1 MCAAGKISEKGG
13 LGKMADVK
21 WTASQS
27 RAIEGRGNILV
38 SAAAGSGK
46 TATLS
51 AKIMNLLR
59 EEDASLDRFL
69 IVTFTNAA
77 AAELKERI
85 SKEITKAAV
94 TDKSMLRHKR
104 DVDGAD
110 ICTIHSFCLKVIRR
124 YFTVLGISPDFGVAD
139 EATAEV
145 LKSRAMESTVDDF
158 FSGAERLSPSACDMV
173 TLADTVG
180 KTRDASGLDV
190 ELRSLAGRLDSLG
203 CDEGYLRGFAEML
216 RNDADGEF
224 FASPWGEII
233 RGEVLSAAEHYC
245 SILDGLM
252 DEMAESEAVVEKYMP
267 TAEAVACFLS
277 RVMKSSGSY
286 EKMAEAVSSYE
297 APALGRLAAKDKT
310 EAAEK
315 FKAVRDDVKK
325 TFDKIGERY
334 FASTPVQITEARI
347 GTAAVLEGA
356 ADVIAVYRKRYSELK
371 RERGLVD
378 FSDLESLALKLL
390 VDENGEPTSAALEIA
405 EGYRHVFIDEYQD
418 TNSVQDSIFRAVSG
432 RSERFFVGD
441 IKQSIY
447 RFRGAE
453 PEVFAGYRR
462 AWKDDFSD
470 TSRTDGYPIGHSI
483 FMSENFRCARP
494 VIEFANAVSRYMFPF
509 GGIPFAEEDC
519 LVYGGVAEG
528 EKTVEVCLIDG
539 TKSKSEDE
547 IPVISEAEYTADRIY
562 SLIKNEGY
570 LPSDIALLLRSPGST
585 GDLYEAALKERGI
598 PVKRS
603 GGSSFADEAEVMLT
617 LDILRAVDNPMR
629 DIPLAGAMMSSVF
642 GFTLD
647 EMVTLRRE
655 DTACPLFS
663 SVQKYAERDSALGEK
678 CRRFAETLTALRN
691 AERGMS
697 ADRFIEHLYAECGML
712 RCAEVTSKL
721 YGEKNLHMLHELAR
735 SYEKG
740 VFGGLY
746 GFLAFIDEKLASGV
760 LTTEG
765 KNDADGVTVISIH
778 KSKGLEYKVCFL
790 CDCGRERNDADEK
803 MKLLFHRE
811 LGIGLRLP
819 DPGGL
824 ILCGNP
830 IRDAV
835 ALRIRREAAMEEMR
849 VLYVAMT
856 RAKERLIVTA
866 KCRGCGEDELSRA
879 GDAVKYSD
887 SYAALKSKR
896 MIEHILR
903 GVVMA
908 DGTVAEVISIGRDYV
923 AGGEKMISV
932 SQDIDT
938 ISDDTAAAE
947 RARGNISFEYPHEYL
962 ADIPSKLAVSRLYP
976 TLLDDADDAPAELAL
991 TNDEGTSDEMPM
1003 PKFMTGGIDTSP
1015 TDRGTA
1021 THVFLQFADFAA
1033 LRAGHIRD
1041 ELERLVRDR
1050 FITEKM
1056 ASLVNRAQVEKFAA
1070 DRITER
1076 FLSAKRTFREFRFN
1090 LLLPAADF
1098 TENEELKA
1106 RLADAGETVTVQGVF
1121 DCVFEDADGRLVL
1134 LDYKT
1139 DYMSYEE
1146 RQNPETGRRKLLERY
1161 RLQLKYYRE
1170 AVLRLFGRYP
1180 DETYIYSLALG
1191 EAIAVEG

>member
-1 MCAAGKISEKGG
+1 
-13 LGKMADVK
+13 MADVK
-21 WTASQS
+21 WTASQ
-27 RAIEGRGNILV
+27 REAIDGRGNILV

-51 AKIMNLLR
+51 AKIMRLLS
-59 EEDASLDRFL
+59 EDEASLSRFL

-85 SKEITKAAV
+85 SKEITKAAM
-94 TDKSMLRHKR
+94 TDKTMLRHKR
-104 DVDGAD
+104 DVDSAD

-124 YFTVLGISPDFGVAD
+124 YFTTLGISPDFGVAD

-145 LKSRAMESTVDDF
+145 LKSRAMETTVDDF
-158 FSGAERLSPSACDMV
+158 FSGEEKFSPEACDMV

-180 KTRDASGLDV
+180 KTRDAAGLDA

-203 CDEGYLRGFAEML
+203 YDEGYLRDFAGVL
-216 RNDADGEF
+216 RRDADGEF
-224 FASPWGEII
+224 FESTWGKVI
-233 RGEVLSAAEHYC
+233 RDEAVSAAEHY
-245 SILDGLM
+245 SRILDEVM
-252 DEMAESEAVVEKYMP
+252 AEMAESAAVIEKYMP
-267 TAEAVACFLS
+267 TAEAVAGFLS
-277 RVMKSSGSY
+277 RVLKKSDSY
-286 EKMAEAVSSYE
+286 ESLAEAVSSYE
-297 APALGRLAAKDKT
+297 APALGRLSAKDKT

-315 FKAVRDDVKK
+315 FKTVRDEVKK
-325 TFDKIGERY
+325 TFDKMSERY
-334 FASTPVQITEARI
+334 FVSTPTQIAEARA
-347 GTAAVLEGA
+347 GTASVLEGA
-356 ADVIAVYRKRYSELK
+356 ADIIAVYRRRYAEMK

-390 VDENGEPTSAALEIA
+390 VDEKGEPTPAALEIA
-405 EGYRHVFIDEYQD
+405 DGYRHVFIDEYQD
-418 TNSVQDSIFRAVSG
+418 TNSVQDRIFRAVSG
-432 RSERFFVGD
+432 KAERFFVGD

-453 PEVFAGYRR
+453 PEVFSGYRR
-462 AWKDDFSD
+462 AWSDDFSD
-470 TSRTDGYPIGHSI
+470 TSQTDGYPVGHSI

-528 EKTVEVCLIDG
+528 EKDVEICLIDG
-539 TKSKSEDE
+539 VRSKAEEES
-547 IPVISEAEYTADRIY
+547 PVISEAEYTADRIY

-570 LPSDIALLLRSPGST
+570 VPSDIALLLRSPGST
-585 GDLYEAALKERGI
+585 GDLYEAALKARGI

-603 GGSSFADEAEVMLT
+603 GGSSFADESEVMLA

-647 EMVTLRRE
+647 EMVALRRE
-655 DTACPLFS
+655 DTACPLYT
-663 SVQKYAERDSALGEK
+663 SVLRYAERDTALGEK
-678 CRRFAETLTALRN
+678 CRRFAEKMTALRN
-691 AERGMS
+691 TERGMS
-697 ADRFIEHLYAECGML
+697 ADRFIEHLYAECAML
-712 RCAEVTSKL
+712 QCIEVTSKL

-746 GFLAFIDEKLASGV
+746 GFLSFIDEKLQSGV

-790 CDCGRERNDADEK
+790 CDCGKERNDADEK
-803 MKLLFHRE
+803 MKLLFHKT

-830 IRDAV
+830 VRDAV
-835 ALRIRREAAMEEMR
+835 ALRIRRDAAMEEMR

-856 RAKERLIVTA
+856 RAKERLIITA
-866 KCRGCGEDELSRA
+866 KCHGSGEDEMERA
-879 GDAVKYSD
+879 RDAVKYSD

-923 AGGEKMISV
+923 AGGGRIADTSA
-932 SQDIDT
+932 DADT
-938 ISDDTAAAE
+938 IAADTEAAE
-947 RARGNISFEYPHEYL
+947 RARENISFEYPYGYL

-976 TLLDDADDAPAELAL
+976 TLLDDADDVPATITD
-991 TNDEGTSDEMPM
+991 TNADESESAAEDMPM
-1003 PKFMTGGIDTSP
+1003 PKFMTGGVDTSP

-1021 THVFLQFADFAA
+1021 THVFLQFADLAA

-1041 ELERLVRDR
+1041 EIDRLTRDR

-1070 DRITER
+1070 DEITAR

-1098 TENEELKA
+1098 TENAELKA
-1106 RLADAGETVTVQGVF
+1106 RLAESGETVTVQGVF
-1121 DCVFEDADGRLVL
+1121 DCVFEDECGNLVL

-1146 RQNPETGRRKLLERY
+1146 RQNPSLGKRKLIERY

-1191 EAIAVEG
+1191 EAITVDG

>member
-1 MCAAGKISEKGG
+1 
-13 LGKMADVK
+13 MADVK
-21 WTASQS
+21 WTASQ
-27 RAIEGRGNILV
+27 REAIDGRGNILV

-51 AKIMNLLR
+51 AKIMKLLS
-59 EEDASLDRFL
+59 EEDASLSRFL

-77 AAELKERI
+77 ATELKERI
-85 SKEITKAAV
+85 SKEITKAAL

-104 DVDGAD
+104 DVDAAD

-124 YFTVLGISPDFGVAD
+124 YFTTLGISPDFGVAD

-145 LKSRAMESTVDDF
+145 LKSRAMENTVDDF
-158 FSGAERLSPSACDMV
+158 FRGEERLSASACDV
-173 TLADTVG
+173 NTLADAVG
-180 KTRDASGLDV
+180 KTRDAAGLDA
-190 ELRSLAGRLDSLG
+190 ELRSLASRLDSLG
-203 CDEGYLRGFAEML
+203 CDEGYLRDFADTL
-216 RNDADGEF
+216 RRGAEGEF
-224 FASPWGEII
+224 FDSAWGEVL
-233 RGEVLSAAEHYC
+233 RDEALSAAEHY
-245 SILDGLM
+245 SRILSEVMSD
-252 DEMAESEAVVEKYMP
+252 MAESSAVTEKYMP
-267 TAEAVACFLS
+267 TAEAVMSFLT
-277 RVMKSSGSY
+277 RVMSSGESY
-286 EKMAEAVSSYE
+286 QHMAGAIASYE
-297 APALGRLAAKDKT
+297 APALGRLSAKDKT
-310 EAAEK
+310 EAAER
-315 FKAVRDDVKK
+315 FKVIRDEIKK
-325 TFDKIGERY
+325 TFDKMSERY
-334 FASTPVQITEARI
+334 FVSTPEQITEARV

-356 ADVIAVYRKRYSELK
+356 ADVIAVYRRRYTEMK
-371 RERGLVD
+371 RERGLLD
-378 FSDLESLALKLL
+378 FSDLESLALQLL
-390 VDENGEPTSAALEIA
+390 VGEDGEPTPEALEIA

-432 RSERFFVGD
+432 RAERFFVGD

-453 PEVFAGYRR
+453 PEVFSGYRR
-462 AWKDDFSD
+462 AWSSDFSD
-470 TSRTDGYPIGHSI
+470 TSVADGYPMGHSI

-494 VIEFANAVSRYMFPF
+494 VIEFANAVSRYMFPY
-509 GGIPFAEEDC
+509 GGIPFSEEDC
-519 LVYGGVAEG
+519 LVYGGVAAG
-528 EKTVEVCLIDG
+528 EKAVEVALIDG
-539 TKSKSEDE
+539 TRAKDEDE
-547 IPVISEAEYTADRIY
+547 SPVISEAEYTAERVY
-562 SLIKNEGY
+562 SMIKNEGY
-570 LPSDIALLLRSPGST
+570 LPSDIAILLRSPGST
-585 GDLYEAALKERGI
+585 GDLYEAALKARGI

-603 GGSSFADEAEVMLT
+603 GGSAFADEAEVMLT
-617 LDILRAVDNPMR
+617 LNVLRAVDNPMR

-655 DTACPLFS
+655 DTACPLYT
-663 SVQKYAERDSALGEK
+663 SVLRYAERDTALGEK
-678 CRRFAETLTALRN
+678 CRRFAEKLTALRN

-712 RCAEVTSKL
+712 QCAEVTSKL

-735 SYEKG
+735 SYERG

-746 GFLAFIDEKLASGV
+746 GFLAFIDEKLESGV

-765 KNDADGVTVISIH
+765 KNDADGVTIISIH

-803 MKLLFHRE
+803 MKLLFHRA

-866 KCRGCGEDELSRA
+866 KCRGSGEDELARA
-879 GDAVKYSD
+879 REAVKYSD
-887 SYAALKSKR
+887 SYAALKAKR

-903 GVVMA
+903 GAVMA
-908 DGTVAEVISIGRDYV
+908 EAPVADVLYIDKDHIAV
-923 AGGEKMISV
+923 AGRIA
-932 SQDIDT
+932 DT
-938 ISDDTAAAE
+938 TATVDESSADTDAAE
-947 RARGNISFEYPHEYL
+947 RAREAIAFEYPHGYL
-962 ADIPSKLAVSRLYP
+962 TGIPSKLAISRLYP
-976 TLLDDADDAPAELAL
+976 TILDDADDVPAVIEA
-991 TNDEGTSDEMPM
+991 DADREDAADEMPK
-1003 PKFMTGGIDTSP
+1003 PRFMTGGVDTSP

-1021 THVFLQFADFAA
+1021 THVFLQFADLAA
-1033 LRAGHIRD
+1033 LRGGHIKD
-1041 ELERLVRDR
+1041 ELDRLTRER

-1070 DRITER
+1070 DSITER
-1076 FLSAKRTFREFRFN
+1076 FLTARRTFREFRFN

-1098 TENEELKA
+1098 TESEELKQK
-1106 RLADAGETVTVQGVF
+1106 LADSGETITVQGVF

-1146 RQNPETGRRKLLERY
+1146 RQTPELGRRKLKERY
-1161 RLQLKYYRE
+1161 HLQLKYYRE

>member
-1 MCAAGKISEKGG
+1 
-13 LGKMADVK
+13 MADVK
-21 WTASQS
+21 WTASQ
-27 RAIEGRGNILV
+27 REAIDGRGNILV

-51 AKIMNLLR
+51 AKIMHLLS
-59 EEDASLDRFL
+59 EEDASLSRFL

-94 TDKSMLRHKR
+94 RDKTMLRHKR

-124 YFTVLGISPDFGVAD
+124 YFTTLGISPGFAIAD

-145 LKSRAMESTVDDF
+145 LKSRAMETTVDDF
-158 FSGAERLSPSACDMV
+158 FRGEDVFSPESCDMG

-180 KTRDASGLDV
+180 KTRDAAGLDA

-203 CDEGYLRGFAEML
+203 FDEGYLRDFADTL
-216 RNDADGEF
+216 RRDAQGEF
-224 FASPWGEII
+224 FHTVWGKVI
-233 RGEVLSAAEHYC
+233 RDEALSAAEHYGR
-245 SILDGLM
+245 ILSEVMAD
-252 DEMAESEAVVEKYMP
+252 MAESSAVSEKYMP
-267 TAEAVACFLS
+267 TAEAVAAFLK
-277 RVMKSSGSY
+277 RVSGSADSY
-286 EKMAEAVSSYE
+286 ESMTEAVSSYE
-297 APALGRLAAKDKT
+297 TPALGRLSAKDKT

-315 FKAVRDDVKK
+315 FKSVRDEIKK
-325 TFDKIGERY
+325 TFERMAERY
-334 FASTPVQITEARI
+334 FVSTPAQIAEARE

-356 ADVIAVYRKRYSELK
+356 ADVIAVYRKRYDEMK
-371 RERGLVD
+371 RERGLLD

-390 VDENGEPTSAALEIA
+390 VGEDGEPTAEALEIA
-405 EGYRHVFIDEYQD
+405 DGYRHVFIDEYQD
-418 TNSVQDSIFRAVSG
+418 TNSVQDRIFRAVSG
-432 RSERFFVGD
+432 KSERFFVGD

-453 PEVFAGYRR
+453 PEVFSGYRR
-462 AWKDDFSD
+462 AWKGNFSD
-470 TSRTDGYPIGHSI
+470 TSVAEGYPMGHSI

-509 GGIPFAEEDC
+509 GGIPFDEEDC

-528 EKTVEVCLIDG
+528 ERAVEVCLIDG
-539 TKSKSEDE
+539 TRSRSEDDV
-547 IPVISEAEYTADRIY
+547 PVISEAEYTAERIY

-570 LPSDIALLLRSPGST
+570 LPSDVALLLRSPGST
-585 GDLYEAALKERGI
+585 GDLYEAALKARGI

-617 LDILRAVDNPMR
+617 LNILRAVDNPMR
-629 DIPLAGAMMSSVF
+629 DIPLAGAMMSGVF
-642 GFTLD
+642 GVTLD

-655 DTACPLFS
+655 DTACPLYT
-663 SVQKYAERDSALGEK
+663 SVLKYAERDTALGEK
-678 CRRFAETLTALRN
+678 CRLFVGKLSALRN

-697 ADRFIEHLYAECGML
+697 ADRFIEHLYAECGMFQ
-712 RCAEVTSKL
+712 CAEVTSKL

-765 KNDADGVTVISIH
+765 KNDADGVTIISIH

-803 MKLLFHRE
+803 LKLLFHRE

-830 IRDAV
+830 VRDAV

-856 RAKERLIVTA
+856 RAKERLVVTA
-866 KCRGCGEDELSRA
+866 KCHGSGEDELSRA
-879 GDAVKYSD
+879 RDAVKYSD
-887 SYAALKSKR
+887 SYAALKAKR

-908 DGTVAEVISIGRDYV
+908 DDSVAEVKHIGRDYEAE
-923 AGGEKMISV
+923 AGRLTAACA
-932 SQDIDT
+932 DADT
-938 ISDDTAAAE
+938 ATADTAAAE
-947 RARGNISFEYPHEYL
+947 RARENIAFRYPKAYL
-962 ADIPSKLAVSRLYP
+962 SDIPSKLAISRLYP
-976 TLLDDADDAPAELAL
+976 ALLDDADDVPAELSL
-991 TNDEGTSDEMPM
+991 TEADDTSADMPM

-1021 THVFLQFADFAA
+1021 THVFLQFADFSA
-1033 LRAGHIRD
+1033 LRAGRIRD
-1041 ELERLVRDR
+1041 ELERLTRDR

-1056 ASLVNRAQVEKFAA
+1056 ASLVNRAQVERFAA
-1070 DRITER
+1070 DEITAR

-1098 TENEELKA
+1098 TENTELKA
-1106 RLADAGETVTVQGVF
+1106 RLTESGQTVTVQGVF
-1121 DCVFEDADGRLVL
+1121 DCVFEDALGKLVL

-1146 RQNPETGRRKLLERY
+1146 RQNPETGRRKLIERY
-1161 RLQLKYYRE
+1161 HLQLKYYRE

-1191 EAIAVEG
+1191 EAVAVDG

>member
-1 MCAAGKISEKGG
+1 
-13 LGKMADVK
+13 MADVK
-21 WTASQS
+21 WTASQ
-27 RAIEGRGNILV
+27 REAIDGRGNILV

-51 AKIMNLLR
+51 AKIMKLLS
-59 EEDASLDRFL
+59 EEDASLSRFL

-94 TDKSMLRHKR
+94 TDKTMLRHKR

-124 YFTVLGISPDFGVAD
+124 YFTTLGISPDFAIAD

-145 LKSRAMESTVDDF
+145 LKSRAMENTVDDF
-158 FSGAERLSPSACDMV
+158 FSDEEKFSPEACDV
-173 TLADTVG
+173 NTLADSVG
-180 KTRDASGLDV
+180 KTRDAAGLDA

-203 CDEGYLRGFAEML
+203 YDEEYLRSFARL
-216 RNDADGEF
+216 LKDCADAEF
-224 FASPWGEII
+224 FRTVWGEVI
-233 RGEVLSAAEHYC
+233 RDEAVSAAEHYGR
-245 SILDGLM
+245 ILDEVM
-252 DEMAESEAVVEKYMP
+252 ADMAESAAVTEKYMP
-267 TAEAVACFLS
+267 TAEAVAAFLS
-277 RVMKSSGSY
+277 RVLNSTDSY
-286 EKMAEAVSSYE
+286 EKMAEAVASYE
-297 APALGRLAAKDKT
+297 APALGRLSAKDKT

-315 FKAVRDDVKK
+315 FKAVRDEVKK
-325 TFDKIGERY
+325 TFDKMSERY
-334 FASTPVQITEARI
+334 FVSTAEQIAEARV

-356 ADVIAVYRKRYSELK
+356 ADVIAVYRRRYAEMK
-371 RERGLVD
+371 RERGLLD

-390 VDENGEPTSAALEIA
+390 VGEDGEPTPAALEIA
-405 EGYRHVFIDEYQD
+405 DGYRHVFIDEYQD
-418 TNSVQDSIFRAVSG
+418 TNSVQDRIFRAVSG
-432 RSERFFVGD
+432 MSEKFFVGD

-453 PEVFAGYRR
+453 PEVFSGYRR
-462 AWKDDFSD
+462 AWSDDFSD
-470 TSRTDGYPIGHSI
+470 TTQTDGYPVGHSI

-494 VIEFANAVSRYMFPF
+494 VIEFANAVSRYMFPY

-528 EKTVEVCLIDG
+528 EKSVEVCLIDG
-539 TKSKSEDE
+539 TRSKSDDE
-547 IPVISEAEYTADRIY
+547 IPIISEAEYTADRIY

-570 LPSDIALLLRSPGST
+570 VPSDIALLLRSPGST

-655 DTACPLFS
+655 DTACPLYT
-663 SVQKYAERDSALGEK
+663 SVLRYAERDSALGEK
-678 CRRFAETLTALRN
+678 CRRFTEKLTALRN

-697 ADRFIEHLYAECGML
+697 ADRFIEHLYAECSML
-712 RCAEVTSKL
+712 QCAEVTSKL

-765 KNDADGVTVISIH
+765 KNDADGVTIISIH

-830 IRDAV
+830 VRDAV

-866 KCRGCGEDELSRA
+866 KCHGSPEDEMVRA
-879 GDAVKYSD
+879 RDAVKYSD

-903 GVVMA
+903 GAVMA
-908 DGTVAEVISIGRDYV
+908 EETVAEVIQIGRDYT
-923 AGGEKMISV
+923 AGAGRIADGAAAEDV
-932 SQDIDT
+932 T
-938 ISDDTAAAE
+938 AADTAAAE
-947 RARGNISFEYPHEYL
+947 RARENISFEYSYGYL
-962 ADIPSKLAVSRLYP
+962 SDIPSKLALSRLYP
-976 TLLDDADDAPAELAL
+976 ALLDDGDDVPATIADTDADEAEA
-991 TNDEGTSDEMPM
+991 TADTMPM
-1003 PKFMTGGIDTSP
+1003 PKFMTGGVDTSP
-1015 TDRGTA
+1015 TDRGVA
-1021 THVFLQFADFAA
+1021 THVFLQFADLAA

-1041 ELERLVRDR
+1041 ELDRLTRER

-1056 ASLVNRAQVEKFAA
+1056 ATLVNRAQVEVFAA
-1070 DRITER
+1070 SGITER
-1076 FLSAKRTFREFRFN
+1076 FLTAKRTFREFRFN
-1090 LLLPAADF
+1090 LLLPAADL
-1098 TENEELKA
+1098 TENAELKA

-1121 DCVFEDADGRLVL
+1121 DCVFEDADGKLVL

-1146 RQNPETGRRKLLERY
+1146 RQSPELGRRKLLERY
-1161 RLQLKYYRE
+1161 RLQLTYYRE
-1170 AVLRLFGRYP
+1170 AVLRLFGKYP

-1191 EAIAVEG
+1191 EPIAVE

>member
-1 MCAAGKISEKGG
+1 
-13 LGKMADVK
+13 MADVK
-21 WTASQS
+21 WTAAQMG
-27 RAIEGRGNILV
+27 AIDGRGNILV

-51 AKIMNLLR
+51 AKIMRLLS
-59 EEDASLDRFL
+59 EDEASLSRFL

-85 SKEITKAAV
+85 SKEITKASV
-94 TDKSMLRHKR
+94 HDKTMLRHKR
-104 DVDGAD
+104 DVDSAD

-124 YFTVLGISPDFGVAD
+124 YFTVLGISPDFGIAD

-145 LKSRAMESTVDDF
+145 LKSRAMETTVDDF
-158 FSGAERLSPSACDMV
+158 FRGDEKFSPSACDMG

-180 KTRDASGLDV
+180 KTRDAAGLDA

-203 CDEGYLRGFAEML
+203 YDEGYLRSFADVL
-216 RNDADGEF
+216 KNDAGGEF
-224 FASPWGEII
+224 FASPWGEVI
-233 RGEVLSAAEHYC
+233 RDEALSAAEHYIG
-245 SILDGLM
+245 ILDEVM
-252 DEMAESEAVVEKYMP
+252 ADMAESSAVIEKYMP
-267 TAEAVACFLS
+267 TAEAVRSFLS
-277 RVMKSSGSY
+277 RVLKSGDSY
-286 EKMAEAVSSYE
+286 ERMAEAVSSYE
-297 APALGRLAAKDKT
+297 APALGRLSAKDKT

-315 FKAVRDDVKK
+315 FKSVRDEVKK
-325 TFDKIGERY
+325 TFDKMAERH
-334 FASTPVQITEARI
+334 FISTPKQISEARV
-347 GTAAVLEGA
+347 GTASVLEGA
-356 ADVIAVYRKRYSELK
+356 ADVISVYRRRYTEMK
-371 RERGLVD
+371 RERGLLD

-390 VDENGEPTSAALEIA
+390 VGEDGEPTPEALEIA
-405 EGYRHVFIDEYQD
+405 DGYRHVFIDEYQD
-418 TNSVQDSIFRAVSG
+418 TNSVQDRIFRAVSG
-432 RSERFFVGD
+432 KAERFFVGD

-453 PEVFAGYRR
+453 PEVFSGYRR
-462 AWKDDFSD
+462 AWSDDFSD
-470 TSRTDGYPIGHSI
+470 TSQTDGYPMGHSI

-528 EKTVEVCLIDG
+528 DTAVEVCLIDG
-539 TKSKSEDE
+539 TRSKAEEES
-547 IPVISEAEYTADRIY
+547 PVISEAEYTAERIY

-570 LPSDIALLLRSPGST
+570 LPSDIAILLRSPGST
-585 GDLYEAALKERGI
+585 GDLYEAAMKARGI

-603 GGSSFADEAEVMLT
+603 GGSSFADEVEVMLT
-617 LDILRAVDNPMR
+617 LNVLRAVDNPMR

-647 EMVTLRRE
+647 EMVALRRE
-655 DTACPLFS
+655 DTACPLYT
-663 SVQKYAERDSALGEK
+663 SVLRYAERDTALGEK
-678 CRRFAETLTALRN
+678 CRLFADKLTSLRN

-697 ADRFIEHLYAECGML
+697 ADRFIEYLYAECGML

-746 GFLAFIDEKLASGV
+746 GFLAFIDEKLQSGV

-765 KNDADGVTVISIH
+765 KNDADGVTIISIH

-803 MKLLFHRE
+803 MKLLFHKT

-830 IRDAV
+830 VRDAV

-856 RAKERLIVTA
+856 RAKERLVVTA
-866 KCRGCGEDELSRA
+866 KCHGSGEDEMERA
-879 GDAVKYSD
+879 RDAVKYSD
-887 SYAALKSKR
+887 SYAALKAKR

-908 DGTVAEVISIGRDYV
+908 EDSVSDVICIGRDYE
-923 AGGEKMISV
+923 AGAGRFSGT
-932 SQDIDT
+932 SADADT
-938 ISDDTAAAE
+938 ASSDTAAAE
-947 RARGNISFEYPHEYL
+947 RARENIAFRYPHEYL
-962 ADIPSKLAVSRLYP
+962 SDIPSKLAVSKLYP
-976 TLLDDADDAPAELAL
+976 ALLDDADDAPAELAL
-991 TNDEGTSDEMPM
+991 TNDEDIAEEMPM
-1003 PKFMTGGIDTSP
+1003 PRFMTGSVDTSP

-1021 THVFLQFADFAA
+1021 THVFLQFADFSA
-1033 LRAGHIRD
+1033 LRSGHIKD
-1041 ELERLVRDR
+1041 ELERLVRNR

-1098 TENEELKA
+1098 TENAELKA
-1106 RLADAGETVTVQGVF
+1106 RLTDAGETVTVQGVF
-1121 DCVFEDADGRLVL
+1121 DCVFEDADGKLVL

-1146 RQNPETGRRKLLERY
+1146 RQNPTLGRRKLIERY
-1161 RLQLKYYRE
+1161 RLQLTYYRE